1 MKKQK
6 VKKEKI
12 KGMRSKLAVTCYV
25 FAAIMLAAGI
35 YMAVE
40 NILYL
45 NSYAE
50 MYGLTLL
57 SMWQDALTYVV
68 SSAFQFVADAV
79 ILFVLGRIIQHIYSG
94 KMVQNEVPV
103 PETADGLSAIAGD
116 FDEKTDELPGDIAD
130 DEDFELLE
138 DQVEE
143 EIDAEEIKNIADE
156 KAEDGTEK

>member
-68 SSAFQFVADAV
+68 SSGFQFVADAV
-79 ILFVLGRIIQHIYSG
+79 IIFVLGKIIQHIHSG
-94 KMVQNEVPV
+94 KMAQNEVPV
-103 PETADGLSAIAGD
+103 PEAADGLSAIAGD
-116 FDEKTDELPGDIAD
+116 FDGVDDELPDETAD
-130 DEDFELLE
+130 DEEFEMLE
-138 DQVEE
+138 NQVEE
-143 EIDAEEIKNIADE
+143 EIDAEEIKDIAENTPEDIE
-156 KAEDGTEK
+156 KK